1 MMNQCGLFQENAQNV
16 PLCEAL
22 GILKAEHIPLNQSK
36 ANLNSMAL
44 QYLEET
50 MDGEYADALLALR
63 KEVQLFFDRL
73 KVHSE
78 KEEGILFPMM
88 HKYIG
93 KDSGPLVVMEYEHDE
108 AKRNIVSFLEGTD
121 FIPETISVDK
131 FQKLVSH
138 VREAYEILTA
148 HFMKEEM
155 VLFPMAEQYLT
166 LEEKEEL
173 LMKVK
178 S

>member
-1 MMNQCGLFQENAQNV
+1 MNQCGLFQQSAQNV

-22 GILKAEHIPLNQSK
+22 GILKAEHTPLNEAK
-36 ANLNSMAL
+36 ANVNSMAS
-44 QYLEET
+44 QFLEES
-50 MDGEYADALLALR
+50 MEGDYADALLTLR
-63 KEVQLFFDRL
+63 KEVQLFFDSL

-121 FIPETISVDK
+121 FIAETITEEK
-131 FQKLVSH
+131 FQKLVTH
-138 VREAYEILTA
+138 VKEAYEILTA

-166 LEEKEEL
+166 VDEKTEL
-173 LMKVK
+173 LLKVK
-178 S
+178 